1 MKEGPILKKLGE
13 TKFAGKIANWFE
25 RFMKK
30 YFDSQTLSYHTV
42 LSIYIPLLID
52 QAFVSMMTVVNS
64 SMVSSSGAE
73 AVSAVS
79 MVDSLNFFLMNFF
92 IAIATGGTVV
102 VAQYIGKGDR
112 RKASR
117 TISQAVA
124 SSVLIAIVVAVVI
137 IVFSKQTLALLFGK
151 AEQLVMDNALIYLIG
166 SCISYPFYAVYQA
179 SSGALRGLGDT
190 KASMMMSIAMNVICL
205 IGNVIFINIMGLGVL
220 GVSISMI
227 ISRVCVSIFSLL
239 YLIFKRTDLKI
250 QIKDFLTIDTGLQ
263 KSILYIGIPAGTE
276 QLFFNGGKILVQ
288 TFVVML
294 GTMSITA
301 NAIGMN
307 LMSMWQI
314 PANAIQLA
322 SITIA
327 GQCVGA
333 GRPDEARKYLHS
345 LNRTARIVCLIMII
359 ILWPLTP
366 WILGFFNPPDEARTK
381 ILFLMIFPVIGLLT
395 TWAPSFI
402 TPSILRAAGDAK
414 FTTIAALI
422 SVWTVRVGLGYVLA
436 IVCGLDIYGVWL
448 AMILEWGSRAAVFT
462 WRFKGDKWE
471 HHKFIN

>member
-1 MKEGPILKKLGE
+1 MKKLGE
-13 TKFAGKIANWFE
+13 TKFVGKIAGWFE

-30 YFDSQTLSYHTV
+30 YFDSQTMSYHTV

-79 MVDSLNFFLMNFF
+79 MVDSLNFFLTNLF

-102 VAQYIGKGDR
+102 VAQYIGKGDK

-117 TISQAVA
+117 TISQAVT
-124 SSVLIAIVVAVVI
+124 SSVLIAVIVAAVI
-137 IVFSKQTLALLFGK
+137 IIFSKETLGLLFGK
-151 AEQLVMDNALIYLIG
+151 ADQLILDNALIYLIG
-166 SCISYPFYAVYQA
+166 SAISYPFYAVYQA
-179 SSGALRGLGDT
+179 SAGALRGLGDT
-190 KASMMMSIAMNVICL
+190 KASMMMSVAMNVIYL
-205 IGNVIFINIMGLGVL
+205 LGNIVFIEFMGLGVL
-220 GVSISMI
+220 GVSISMV
-227 ISRVCVSIFSLL
+227 ISRICVSIFALI
-239 YLIFKRTDLKI
+239 YLIFKRADLKV
-250 QIKDFLTIDTGLQ
+250 QAKDFFTLDMGLQ

-307 LMSMWQI
+307 VMSMWQI

-333 GRPDEARKYLHS
+333 GRPDEARKYLRS
-345 LNRTARIVCLIMII
+345 LNRTARLVCLVMIL

-381 ILFLMIFPVIGLLT
+381 IMFLMIFPVVGLLT

-414 FTTIAALI
+414 FTTVAALI

-436 IVCGLDIYGVWL
+436 IICGLDIYGVWL
-448 AMILEWGSRAAVFT
+448 AMILEWGSRAAIFT
-462 WRFKGDKWE
+462 WRFKGNKWE
-471 HHKFIN
+471 QHKFIN

>member
-1 MKEGPILKKLGE
+1 MKKLGE
-13 TKFAGKIANWFE
+13 TKVLGKIAGWFE

-30 YFDSQTLSYHTV
+30 NFDSQTMSYHTV

-79 MVDSLNFFLMNFF
+79 MVDSLNFFLTNLF

-102 VAQYIGKGDR
+102 VAQYIGKGDK

-117 TISQAVA
+117 TISQAVT
-124 SSVLIAIVVAVVI
+124 SSVLIAVVVAVVI
-137 IVFSKQTLALLFGK
+137 IVFSKQTLGLLFGK
-151 AEQLVMDNALIYLIG
+151 ADQLILDNAIIYLIG
-166 SCISYPFYAVYQA
+166 SAVSYPFYAVYQA
-179 SSGALRGLGDT
+179 SAGALRGLGDT
-190 KASMMMSIAMNVICL
+190 KASMMMSVAMNVIYL
-205 IGNVIFINIMGLGVL
+205 IGNIVLIEFMGLGVL
-220 GVSISMI
+220 GVSISMV
-227 ISRVCVSIFSLL
+227 ISRICVSIFALI
-239 YLIFKRTDLKI
+239 YLIFKRADLKVRA
-250 QIKDFLTIDTGLQ
+250 KDFFTLDFGLQ

-314 PANAIQLA
+314 PANAMQLA

-333 GRPDEARKYLHS
+333 GRPDEARKYLRS
-345 LNRTARIVCLIMII
+345 LNRTARMVLLVMIL

-366 WILGFFNPPDEARTK
+366 VDSWLFQSSGRSAHKDYVPDDFCSGRPSDNLGAQLYYSVHPACGGGCEIHHNCCVDQRVDSPGRP
-381 ILFLMIFPVIGLLT
+381 
-395 TWAPSFI
+395 W
-402 TPSILRAAGDAK
+402 LRAGHPLW
-414 FTTIAALI
+414 I
-422 SVWTVRVGLGYVLA
+422 GYLWRMACHDSGMGFPCGHLYLA
-436 IVCGLDIYGVWL
+436 
-448 AMILEWGSRAAVFT
+448 F
-462 WRFKGDKWE
+462 
-471 HHKFIN
+471 